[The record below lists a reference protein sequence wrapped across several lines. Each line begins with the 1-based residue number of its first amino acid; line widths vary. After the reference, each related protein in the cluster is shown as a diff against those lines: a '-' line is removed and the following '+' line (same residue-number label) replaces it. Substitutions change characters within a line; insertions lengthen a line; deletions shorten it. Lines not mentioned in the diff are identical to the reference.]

1 MESLEGAT
9 NFSREETCSRLVHAS
24 QVKKENFQGQ
34 DQHLLRKL
42 QSHSHTQQSCFK
54 RKCIFQDTKVG
65 VVAMSP
71 KQYPRLI
78 Y

>member
-34 DQHLLRKL
+34 YQHAEIDALLSKL
-42 QSHSHTQQSCFK
+42 QSHSHTEQS
-54 RKCIFQDTKVG
+54 CIFQDTKAG

>member
-34 DQHLLRKL
+34 YQHAEIDA
-42 QSHSHTQQSCFK
+42 T
-54 RKCIFQDTKVG
+54 
-65 VVAMSP
+65 
-71 KQYPRLI
+71 
-78 Y
+78 